1 VFIVAFVEML
11 LRLNHVVYAPLY
23 ALFIVGPA
31 AMLIELWL
39 ESRNVYKTQ
48 QDAA

>member
-1 VFIVAFVEML
+1 ML

-39 ESRNVYKTQ
+39 ESRKVYKTQ